1 MTDKINRGVT
11 DPEKMISRPEAKEL
25 RAEDYSLI
33 EEKRQRK
40 LTLRQRKW
48 IKNYIEM
55 GDATKAA
62 MKAYNCKSKR
72 TAESLGAQ
80 NLKNLDYSDMMELAG
95 ASDRILATKLK
106 EGLESYLHDRK
117 GEQVPDFATRHRYLE
132 TALKLKKRLNAK
144 LEVTGENGQPIR
156 FNILAGHGFVPNVSR
171 PVPSNA
177 PSKAGTV

>member
-11 DPEKMISRPEAKEL
+11 DPTKIINRTEAKEL
-25 RAEDYSLI
+25 RMEDYAKI
-33 EEKRQRK
+33 EERRQKK

-62 MKAYNCKSKR
+62 MKAYNVKSR
-72 TAESLGAQ
+72 RSAQAIGAA
-80 NLKNLDYSDMMELAG
+80 NLKNLDYSEMMELAG
-95 ASDRILATKLK
+95 VSDQILARKLS
-106 EGLESYLHDRK
+106 EGLDSYLHDRK
-117 GEQVPDFATRHRYLE
+117 GDVVPDFATRHRYVE
-132 TALKLKKRLNAK
+132 TALKLKKRLNQK

-156 FNILAGHGFVPNVSR
+156 FNILAGHGFVPSIPR
-171 PVPSNA
+171 PVSVNA